1 MPLGTVCVAGL
12 MVTLVMIPALT
23 VSVTAG
29 EVMPPNAAVTV
40 VLLPAVRPL
49 ATPALFMVA
58 MAKFAVAQVALV
70 VRSALL
76 ASVYVPC
83 AVKLVVNPLDTVALT
98 GLMAILVNSAALTLR
113 LVLPVTVMPFAT
125 LVAVMV
131 VLPTARVVAM
141 PLVLTVAMPVLLD
154 VHVTLPDTLPAV
166 LSEYVPVAVKV
177 TGNPLAMGFLEA
189 LTVMTC
195 NLAVATLTLTLAVLR
210 P

>member
-1 MPLGTVCVAGL
+1 M
-12 MVTLVMIPALT
+12 
-23 VSVTAG
+23 
-29 EVMPPNAAVTV
+29 
-40 VLLPAVRPL
+40 
-49 ATPALFMVA
+49 
-58 MAKFAVAQVALV
+58 
-70 VRSALL
+70 
-76 ASVYVPC
+76 
-83 AVKLVVNPLDTVALT
+83 KLVVNPLDTVALT
-98 GLMAILVNSAALTLR
+98 GLMAILVNSAAATVR

-154 VHVTLPDTLPAV
+154 VHVTLPDTLPAL

-195 NLAVATLTLTLAVLR
+195 NLAVVTVTLTLAVLR
-210 P
+210 PYAVAKTVISPAVIPLTRPFLSIVATRGLLEVQVTLLLMSAVD